1 MLIVSSGP
9 GGRIARALLRY
20 RDWVAAAAGAETA
33 AREQAVVLSP
43 EIHRTEAG
51 APGAPA
57 PDSWGLTYRSVL
69 ALADA
74 PGRRAAGGISI
85 NAGYGRIAGIVPAP
99 PGAAAPLQAAI
110 ALAAPPAVPVA
121 VCGLLT
127 GQIDVMRRD
136 LVEGWAH
143 DDSMPLDPVVLAV
156 LVDGVEVKRVVADR
170 HRGDLQAAGIGA
182 GRHAFSVSMPW
193 LTPTSRHVIAVRHAA
208 DGRDLLGSPGVIEP
222 STSFD
227 AALEQGLTNALEALD
242 PGAEQDRVLSFLLAQ
257 TDKLLQR
264 RARKRGGA
272 TARRP
277 LARSRSGPRLV
288 KPMPAA
294 PRQHALVIDNAMPGD
309 DAGSH
314 AILAHMRALQA
325 LNYQVR
331 FVVAEGPS
339 EPDPAA
345 EAMEAEGIACCR
357 APYYVSVEELLQR
370 LDDGIDIVYLHRLP
384 DTTYY
389 IPLVRAQLPKARILF
404 SVADLTHVRLAR
416 EHGLEAAPDLL
427 PHSPTIRWTEIDAA
441 WSAAPPI
448 THSTIEAAMLRQ
460 AVPGAVTRSW
470 AVPDRVPQAQFN
482 ERAGV
487 ALAVGAAGPHTID
500 AAVFLVEDIMPL
512 VWETH
517 PGIECRLVCT
527 AACAAVLRLARP
539 GVVVTGPAVDP
550 AAELARA
557 RLTAAPYR
565 FGGGGAADGV
575 LASLAAGLPC
585 ALTPLAVE
593 GIDWP
598 AALAGCLGITAAELA
613 TVIVRLHDD
622 AAANAAAAAA
632 GLALTAQRSDEA
644 SVQAALQAAIE
655 GWHDLAAD

>member
-1 MLIVSSGP
+1 MMTVTSGP
-9 GGRIARALLRY
+9 GARIARALLRY
-20 RDWVAAAAGAETA
+20 KDWVTAAAGAQTPARDQA
-33 AREQAVVLSP
+33 AALSP
-43 EIHRTEAG
+43 DLHA
-51 APGAPA
+51 APPGEPA
-57 PDSWGLTYRSVL
+57 QAAWRMTYRSVL
-69 ALADA
+69 AGADP
-74 PGRRAAGGISI
+74 PGRRRADGVIHV
-85 NAGYGRIAGIVPAP
+85 NAGYGRIAGVTPAG
-99 PGAAAPLQAAI
+99 PGAVM
-110 ALAAPPAVPVA
+110 ALPGMPRPTAS
-121 VCGLLT
+121 GLLT

-143 DDSMPLDPVVLAV
+143 DDSTPLEPVALVV
-156 LVDGVEVKRVVADR
+156 LVDGAEVKRVAADR
-170 HRGDLQAAGIGA
+170 HRGDLQAAGIGS
-182 GRHAFSVSMPW
+182 GHHAFSVSMPW
-193 LTPTSRHVIAVRHAA
+193 LTPANRHVIAVRRAA
-208 DGRDLLGSPGVIEP
+208 DGRDLLGSPAVIEP

-227 AALEQGLTNALEALD
+227 AALEQGLTSALAALD

-264 RARKRGGA
+264 RARKRGGV

-277 LARSRSGPRLV
+277 LARSKSGPRPV
-288 KPMPAA
+288 KPMSAA

-339 EPDPAA
+339 EPDPTA

-441 WSAAPPI
+441 WSAAAPI

-460 AVPGAVTRSW
+460 AVPGAVTRLW
-470 AVPDRVPQAQFN
+470 AGPDRVPQARFN
-482 ERAGV
+482 QRAGV
-487 ALAVGAAGPHTID
+487 ALAVGAAHPHVID

-527 AACAAVLRLARP
+527 AACPPVQRLARP

-550 AAELARA
+550 AGELSRA
-557 RLTAAPYR
+557 RLTTAPYR
-565 FGGGGAADGV
+565 FGDGVADGV

-585 ALTPLAVE
+585 ALTPLAAE

-598 AALAGCLGITAAELA
+598 GALAGCLGITAAELA
-613 TVIVRLHDD
+613 MVIVRLHDD
-622 AAANAAAAAA
+622 AAANAAASAA